1 MLIYKELPLSN
12 FHPSTRL
19 CFFSVCECHLY
30 IPFPRNCIST
40 VENTSYQKTFLCPWS
55 SSYLCLWGKLVLV
68 AFLSFLQHSL
78 QYFPIMTFIALTN
91 ELFLSYCSTQQGTN
105 DTRAIL
111 SRPVRLVLL
120 ILYTFLILTSLCVQY
135 DIYFICK
142 EILPA
147 KSIYCLDLS
156 SEKKKA
162 ARCF

>member
-1 MLIYKELPLSN
+1 MYVNVICIYHFPEIVYPLLKI
-12 FHPSTRL
+12 PATRKL
-19 CFFSVCECHLY
+19 FCVLGQAATYAYGAS
-30 IPFPRNCIST
+30 
-40 VENTSYQKTFLCPWS
+40 WS
-55 SSYLCLWGKLVLV
+55 WL

-156 SEKKKA
+156 SEKKKKLQGA
-162 ARCF
+162 FNCVQ